1 MAIKSYEEMNEL
13 EMDILKEIGSIG
25 GGNAATAMSSMLNAK
40 VNMSL
45 PGVEILGF
53 NEALDHLGDP
63 EELVAAIFVEMS
75 GELSG
80 IMLFVLT
87 KEFSDEILFRMLGK
101 ADSDFLAL
109 DEIDSSVLIEIGNIV
124 ISSYITAMASLTGVN
139 VELSVPQ
146 LALNMLGGIMSVPIA
161 MMGQHSDRI
170 MMITGEFKIDGK
182 ALNSNML
189 LLPDVESLNVL
200 MKKLG
205 VE

>member
-1 MAIKSYEEMNEL
+1 MGIKTYEEMNDLEL
-13 EMDILKEIGSIG
+13 DILKEIGSIG
-25 GGNAATAMSSMLNAK
+25 GGNAATALSSMLSAK

-45 PGVEILGF
+45 PKVEILDF
-53 NEALDHLGDP
+53 NEALVNVGDP
-63 EELVAAIFVEMS
+63 EEVVAAILVEMS

-80 IMLFVLT
+80 IMLFILT

-101 ADSDFLAL
+101 TEADFFEL
-109 DEIDSSVLIEIGNIV
+109 DEIDSSVLMEIGNIV
-124 ISSYITAMASLTGVN
+124 ISSYITAMASLVN
-139 VELSVPQ
+139 MSVELSVPQ
-146 LALNMLGGIMSVPIA
+146 LAVNMLGGLMSAPIA

>member
-45 PGVEILGF
+45 PKVEILGF
-53 NEALDHLGDP
+53 NEALDYLGDP

-80 IMLFVLT
+80 IMLLILT
-87 KEFSDEILFRMLGK
+87 KEFSDEVLFRMLGK
-101 ADSDFLAL
+101 VDSDFLEL
-109 DEIDSSVLIEIGNIV
+109 EEIDSSVLMETGNIV
-124 ISSYITAMASLTGVN
+124 ISSYITAMASLTNVN

-146 LALNMLGGIMSVPIA
+146 LAINMVGGIMSAPISL
-161 MMGQHSDRI
+161 MGQHSDRI
-170 MMITGEFKIDGK
+170 MMITGQFTIDGK
-182 ALNSNML
+182 ALDSEML

>member
-1 MAIKSYEEMNEL
+1 MGIKTYEEINDLEL
-13 EMDILKEIGSIG
+13 DILKEIGSIG
-25 GGNAATAMSSMLNAK
+25 GGNAATALSSMLSTK

-45 PGVEILGF
+45 PKVEILDF
-53 NEALDHLGDP
+53 NEALVNVGDP
-63 EELVAAIFVEMS
+63 EEVVAAILVEMS

-80 IMLFVLT
+80 IMLFILT

-101 ADSDFLAL
+101 TGADFFELN
-109 DEIDSSVLIEIGNIV
+109 EIDSSVLMEIGNIV
-124 ISSYITAMASLTGVN
+124 ISSYITAMASLVN
-139 VELSVPQ
+139 MSVELSVPQ
-146 LALNMLGGIMSVPIA
+146 LAVNMLGGIMSVPIA

-170 MMITGEFKIDGK
+170 MMITGEFKIDRK